1 MTGVRAAADHVAR
14 QNGGTIDVRRLE
26 LLLYYAQAWSLAW
39 DDKPLFRARIVAASD
54 GPRIPELR
62 RRRGHAG

>member
-1 MTGVRAAADHVAR
+1 MIPSVHAVAR
-14 QNGGTIDVRRLE
+14 HVSKGRRVSLRRLE

-39 DDKPLFRARIVAASD
+39 DGKPLFRARIVAAAD

-62 RRRGHAG
+62 RKR

>member
-1 MTGVRAAADHVAR
+1 MTSVRTVADHVER
-14 QNGGTIDVRRLE
+14 QNGGAIGLRRLE

-39 DDKPLFRARIVAASD
+39 DGKPLFRARIVAAAD

-62 RRRGHAG
+62 RRR

>member
-1 MTGVRAAADHVAR
+1 MPL
-14 QNGGTIDVRRLE
+14 RRLE

-39 DDKPLFRARIVAASD
+39 DGKPLFRARIVATPD

-62 RRRGHAG
+62 RRRA